1 MRMRRHWDSI
11 PAWCAIST
19 TAWGADLRR
28 IVEAHGGHATLVRG
42 PFETRHQMPVFH
54 PATDAVAA
62 LSRRVKE
69 NFDPNGVL
77 NPGRMVEA
85 V

>member
-1 MRMRRHWDSI
+1 RY
-11 PAWCAIST
+11 
-19 TAWGADLRR
+19 
-28 IVEAHGGHATLVRG
+28 
-42 PFETRHQMPVFH
+42 QMPVFH
-54 PATDAVAA
+54 PAPDALAA

-85 V
+85 G